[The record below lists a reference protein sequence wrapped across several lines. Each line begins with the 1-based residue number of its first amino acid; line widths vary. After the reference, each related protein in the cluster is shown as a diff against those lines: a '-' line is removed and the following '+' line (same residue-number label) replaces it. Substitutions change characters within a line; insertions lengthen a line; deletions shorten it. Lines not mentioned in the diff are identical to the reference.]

1 MPFETKFVI
10 SYQEIQI
17 HNIMATFKPSKYQ
30 RLVYQF
36 IKSCKGNAVVEAVA
50 GSGKSTT
57 IVNAIS
63 IIPENK
69 QILFLAFNKSIVM
82 ELEKKIGNKSNCDI
96 KTLHSLGAKQMMYY
110 YHSQIEDTKY
120 KAYFNQGIE
129 SGLFHMSG
137 QVPED
142 ATTKEDWKRNIMQLV
157 DLGRVNLCNSVKELD
172 DIAYKFQLYI
182 VDNECDVAWRII
194 QWGKAHT
201 EIIDF
206 TDMIYLP
213 VVLNV
218 RMWQYDWVFIDEC
231 QDLNAAQREL
241 FLRCIKKGGRFI
253 AVGDRMQS
261 IYGFSGA
268 DEESF
273 NKLKS
278 LPRTAKLPLSICYR
292 CDKKIIE
299 IAKQYVPQI
308 EARDNAEDGVVD
320 YDSKVADVQ
329 DGDMVLCRVT
339 APLVRLCVQ
348 YIASGVKA
356 YVKGRDIGIN
366 LINMIKKTRKKNIAD
381 CYAYFDKE
389 LKKIDERVMKKT
401 HCNAKEAAESEMHKT
416 YEDKVQAIQILSE
429 GLTTT
434 AAVMNHI
441 EEIFKDENGQG
452 ICLSTIH
459 KSKGLESDRVF
470 VLCEEKLFLKSA
482 MRVAWQAQ
490 QEYNLCYVLTT
501 RAKHFLGYIRDFKM

>member
-1 MPFETKFVI
+1 
-10 SYQEIQI
+10 
-17 HNIMATFKPSKYQ
+17 MATFKPSKYQ

-57 IVNAIS
+57 IVNAIN
-63 IIPENK
+63 IIPEDK
-69 QILFLAFNKSIVM
+69 KILFLAFNKSIVM
-82 ELEKKIGNKSNCDI
+82 ELEKKIGNKKNCDI

-120 KAYFNQGIE
+120 KSYFNQGVE
-129 SGLFHMSG
+129 NGLFFSD
-137 QVPED
+137 QISEES
-142 ATTKEDWKRNIMQLV
+142 TSKEDWKRNILQLI
-157 DLGRVNLCNSVKELD
+157 DLGRVNLCKSIQELD
-172 DIAYKFQLYI
+172 DIAYKFQMFI
-182 VDNECDVAWRII
+182 VDNECEIAWKII
-194 QWGKAHT
+194 QWGKSNT

-241 FLRCIKKGGRFI
+241 FLRCIKKNGGRFI

-278 LPRTAKLPLSICYR
+278 IPKTAKLPLSICYR
-292 CDKKIIE
+292 CDKNIINL
-299 IAKQYVPQI
+299 AKQYVPQI
-308 EARDNAEDGVVD
+308 EARDNAADGEIN
-320 YDSKVADVQ
+320 YDAKIADVK
-329 DGDMVLCRVT
+329 DSDMILCRVT

-348 YIASGVKA
+348 YISNGVKA

-366 LINMIKKTRKKNIAD
+366 LINMIKKTKKKKIQD
-381 CYAYFDKE
+381 CYTYFEKE
-389 LKKIDERVMKKT
+389 LQKIDERVVKKT
-401 HCNAKEAAESEMHKT
+401 HCTLIEAKDSDMHKT

-429 GLTTT
+429 GLTTCSE
-434 AAVMNHI
+434 VINHI

-482 MRVAWQAQ
+482 MRIDWQAE
-490 QEYNLCYVLTT
+490 QEKNLVYVLIT
-501 RAKHFLGYIRDFKM
+501 RAKHYLGYIRDFKM